1 MERVDCEKCVFGY
14 FEGDKI
20 RCPLEKC
27 QPEYEDMKEAKQ
39 ALLDSFPGSFINDR
53 NEFIAHRKSNAY
65 FLLDDCEYPED
76 IDCKV
81 LEWLS
86 RSASKGMP
94 YHQEWR
100 NKEYRKN
107 MLNCINMYLDTSFS
121 EEDIDKI
128 YTYLG
133 NAIHHKKTKQFIRSQ
148 YDMNVLTQ

>member
-107 MLNCINMYLDTSFS
+107 MLNCINKQIKKEICFERDGRLLCG
-121 EEDIDKI
+121 I
-128 YTYLG
+128 YTYTNISFCFHNLG
-133 NAIHHKKTKQFIRSQ
+133 YTSI
-148 YDMNVLTQ
+148 Y